1 MCSNHED
8 GHTTTNLYTGGICA
22 TEGRINL
29 TFRYIMSQV
38 EVNLSTTADED
49 AVNLS
54 GAEVEITP
62 IYSTGDVKL
71 GDREVFLT
79 GGAAAFPMDVADA
92 DENKRLNA
100 VVPQDLTG
108 VRFRIII
115 SNENLTKD
123 YYYADIKPIKKSGS
137 DDLIAPGG
145 AWESGYHYVYNL
157 KLSKTKVLVS
167 GTLADWTTVTADEN
181 VTF

>member
-1 MCSNHED
+1 
-8 GHTTTNLYTGGICA
+8 
-22 TEGRINL
+22 
-29 TFRYIMSQV
+29 
-38 EVNLSTTADED
+38 
-49 AVNLS
+49 
-54 GAEVEITP
+54 
-62 IYSTGDVKL
+62 
-71 GDREVFLT
+71 
-79 GGAAAFPMDVADA
+79 MDVADA

-108 VRFRIII
+108 VRFRITI

-137 DDLIAPGG
+137 DDLIAPRG